1 MSFSAA
7 ASSSPRRAYIGYALL
22 PDVPPPP
29 AACYPS
35 KIIPGFVDAIGFG
48 NDAIGVASPVLY
60 QPGFESFAVV
70 SGNEGSDYVKVEVF
84 NDVHPPVQVGS
95 VRGEISQFSRESRK
109 RMLTTL
115 CQLRSDAALPQ
126 FITLTYPKEFPHD
139 SSEWKRHLDN
149 FWKRIIRLYPEASA
163 IWKLEPQT
171 RGAPHYHLIAY
182 GLPFDREFKLL
193 ASKIWFEVVGSGDI
207 KHLRAGTNVE
217 PIRSLRGVKAYA
229 GKRYMG
235 KELSADELRVYAET
249 VSGWANPGRFWGVLN
264 RAFLPVGKKFSVKLS
279 LDEASSVIRTA
290 RKIYKN
296 RTGRNVYSTS
306 NSITLFTP
314 ADTFRRILPVEP
326 KTIDG
331 PLPPGRIYVREWL
344 VRMQCDVRFL
354 GRNFSELE
362 LSQLNR
368 AVSPIAFFLSLR

>member
-1 MSFSAA
+1 MSVSAA
-7 ASSSPRRAYIGYALL
+7 VNQLPRSPYLGYVLL
-22 PDVPPPP
+22 PDVPPPEDV
-29 AACYPS
+29 CYLS
-35 KIIPGFVDAIGFG
+35 KIIPGFVDTIGFG
-48 NDAIGVASPVLY
+48 HDAVGAPCPVLY
-60 QPGFESFAVV
+60 QPHFETFAVV

-84 NDVHPPVQVGS
+84 KDLHQPVQVGS
-95 VRGEISQFSRESRK
+95 VRGDISQFSRESRK

-115 CQLRSDAALPQ
+115 CQLRSDAVLPQ

-149 FWKRIIRLYPEASA
+149 FWKRVIRRYPSASA

-193 ASKIWFEVVGSGDI
+193 ASKIWYQVVGSGDI

-249 VSGWANPGRFWGVLN
+249 VSGWVNPGRFWGVLN
-264 RAFLPVGKKFSVKLS
+264 RAFLPLGKEFSVKLS
-279 LDEASSVIRTA
+279 LEDASSVIRTA

-296 RTGRNVYSTS
+296 RTGRNVYATSST
-306 NSITLFTP
+306 ITLFTS
-314 ADTFRRILPVEP
+314 ADVFCRILPIKQ

-331 PLPPGRIYVREWL
+331 PLPPGRSYVRDWL
-344 VRMQCDVRFL
+344 VRKLCDVRFL
-354 GRNFSELE
+354 GRNFSEFE
-362 LSQLNR
+362 LSQLDR